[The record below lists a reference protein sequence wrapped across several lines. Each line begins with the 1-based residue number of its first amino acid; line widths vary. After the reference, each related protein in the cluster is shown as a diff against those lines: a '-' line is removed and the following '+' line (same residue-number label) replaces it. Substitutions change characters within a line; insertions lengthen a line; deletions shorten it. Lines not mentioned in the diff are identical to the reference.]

1 VPRRARLLA
10 GLCGLLLL
18 SPFGARAQEAGRLL
32 AVQQRKFNLTHEL
45 MVGGTF
51 EPQDAF
57 SKGLAPELAYIYH
70 LDDAW
75 SWEVLRGGYLA
86 QLATGLRT
94 QLERDFGVS
103 PNALDSL
110 QYYASSS
117 MTWAP
122 LYGKLALRN
131 AAIVHTEAFLNFGGA
146 FGHFTSGG
154 YGAGPEVGVGLRV
167 FVNKVVSVRFD
178 ARDALFFQ
186 HSRTNV
192 LFLTLG
198 LSFSLGGSDG

>member
-1 VPRRARLLA
+1 MLVSSPTSVPRRARLLA

-117 MTWAP
+117 MIPSILPA
-122 LYGKLALRN
+122 YS
-131 AAIVHTEAFLNFGGA
+131 AAENIFCARSA
-146 FGHFTSGG
+146 AACPIRRRSTS
-154 YGAGPEVGVGLRV
+154 EW
-167 FVNKVVSVRFD
+167 KISI
-178 ARDALFFQ
+178 
-186 HSRTNV
+186 
-192 LFLTLG
+192 
-198 LSFSLGGSDG
+198 SF